1 MFPGQMRRPWRREVF
16 LIVFCLVCFIIQ
28 ISLTTQVWHRTANT
42 QQIYIGVEIHL
53 SVYMY
58 TMSLWS
64 VVQGGVYLFQLTDHY
79 AANGACILFV
89 GLLQCGAVGWGFG
102 KS

>member
-1 MFPGQMRRPWRREVF
+1 
-16 LIVFCLVCFIIQ
+16 
-28 ISLTTQVWHRTANT
+28 
-42 QQIYIGVEIHL
+42 
-53 SVYMY
+53 MY